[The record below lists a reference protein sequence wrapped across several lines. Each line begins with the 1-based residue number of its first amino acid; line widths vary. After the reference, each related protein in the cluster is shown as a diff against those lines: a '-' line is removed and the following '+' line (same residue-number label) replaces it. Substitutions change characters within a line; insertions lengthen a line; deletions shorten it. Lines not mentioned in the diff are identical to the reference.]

1 MKSNKSK
8 WKLQQ
13 KASYQNY
20 LETRFKQNST
30 FALSSPDKELSL

>member
-1 MKSNKSK
+1 MKSTKSK
-8 WKLQQ
+8 RKLQQ

-30 FALSSPDKELSL
+30 FSLSSDEELSL